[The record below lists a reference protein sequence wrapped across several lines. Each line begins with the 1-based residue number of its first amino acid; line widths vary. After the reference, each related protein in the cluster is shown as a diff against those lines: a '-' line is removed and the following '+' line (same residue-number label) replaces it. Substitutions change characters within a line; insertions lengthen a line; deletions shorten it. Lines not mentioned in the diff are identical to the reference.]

1 MNLDSLKVS
10 GVNKISVTDSLNAP
24 LLSFKVS
31 LNDSTVIPSDN
42 TLKITVRQNSNTK
55 NYVFDLPNKL
65 TTSDTFKVEP
75 VFENNKVTMKTS
87 IERSN
92 QKSTLTSQRI
102 DLFSGTNEIQTNY
115 SNADIE
121 VVYPKNID
129 LVKYFFMNTFVDSL
143 DENNSLTLD
152 DLYFKDAFT
161 KEDEKLNLEVNK
173 LSIDCLSSNNNNF
186 LLDSLGNLSVNSITT
201 KVKEETPLKTALNDL
216 TINSLSSKN
225 NSFSIDANG
234 NLSVNSITSK
244 VAQTQ
249 VTDFNKIYPVGSIYM
264 SVNNTNPST
273 FFGGTW
279 NAIAQGRTLVG
290 VDTTQ
295 TEFNTVKKTGGE
307 KTHKLTVN
315 EMPSHNHEFN
325 KEHKNGNVI
334 AMTDEVV
341 KDGFNFKMQN
351 WQDAMCR
358 RVSSIYGIDNKGGDQ
373 AHNNLQPYFTC
384 YIWQRI
390 S

>member
-10 GVNKISVTDSLNAP
+10 GVNQISVTDSLNAP

-42 TLKITVRQNSNTK
+42 TLKITVRQNSNVK
-55 NYVFDLPNKL
+55 NYVFDLPSKL

-75 VFENNKVTMKTS
+75 VFENNKVTMKAT

-92 QKSTLTSQRI
+92 QKSTLTAQRI

-115 SNADIE
+115 SNANIE

-161 KEDEKLNLEVNK
+161 KEDEKLNLEVNH
-173 LSIDCLSSNNNNF
+173 LTVECLSNKDNNF
-186 LLDSLGNLSVNSITT
+186 SLDSLGNLTVRSI
-201 KVKEETPLKTALNDL
+201 KSLVSSGLTALD
-216 TINSLSSKN
+216 
-225 NSFSIDANG
+225 
-234 NLSVNSITSK
+234 V
-244 VAQTQ
+244 
-249 VTDFNKIYPVGSIYM
+249 YPVGSIYM
-264 SVNNTNPST
+264 SVNSMNPNLL
-273 FFGGTW
+273 FGGSW
-279 NAIAQGRTLVG
+279 EQIAKGRTLVG

-315 EMPSHNHEFN
+315 EMPSHTHNIGSVAKWQADKFGIGSGSAATIGLFDNVHSLSSG
-325 KEHKNGNVI
+325 NGN
-334 AMTDEVV
+334 
-341 KDGFNFKMQN
+341 
-351 WQDAMCR
+351 
-358 RVSSIYGIDNKGGDQ
+358 

-384 YIWQRI
+384 YIWQRV